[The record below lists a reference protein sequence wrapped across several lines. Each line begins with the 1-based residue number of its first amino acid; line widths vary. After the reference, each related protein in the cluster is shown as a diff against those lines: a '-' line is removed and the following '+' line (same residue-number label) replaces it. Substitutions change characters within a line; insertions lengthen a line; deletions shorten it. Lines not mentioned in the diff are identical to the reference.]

1 MANANPLTARLAQRR
16 RRKAG
21 DLHDLCKALWQGIRD
36 AEMALEM
43 ATTVAEKCAAV
54 HSLAAIGNTYAK
66 VLQIG
71 EYEARLAALE
81 AQVAAAQGGQGHG
94 VL

>member
-1 MANANPLTARLAQRR
+1 MNPNPYAARLAQRR

-36 AEMALEM
+36 AETALEQ
-43 ATTVAEKCAAV
+43 ATTVAERCSAV
-54 HSLAAIGNTYAK
+54 HALAAIGNSYAK

-81 AQVAAAQGGQGHG
+81 AQVAASQGGQRHD